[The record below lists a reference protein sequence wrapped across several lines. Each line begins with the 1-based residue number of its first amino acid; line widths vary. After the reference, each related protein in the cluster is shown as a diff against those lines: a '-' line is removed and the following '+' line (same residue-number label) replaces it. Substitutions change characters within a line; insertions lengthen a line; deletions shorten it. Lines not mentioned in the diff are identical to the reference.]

1 MTGQLGDTARLAEV
15 FPPTAAGRRSWRLF
29 VVVLLVVAVAAAA
42 CLVLYREAS
51 TTSPVLVVA
60 RPVPVGQ
67 PVDAA
72 DVQVVELRVPAGLEV
87 VLLERAEVVFGRP
100 AAVPLVPGA
109 LLAPGQV
116 GPAALPRPGEVA
128 VAVLV
133 WFPPAGLAAGSR
145 VRVLVTGTGTGTGAG
160 AGGAAGGSGQLEPAA
175 SQSATVLEVGPL
187 VGTGARVV
195 TLLLPERAGERV
207 ATAAVAG
214 RVALLIEAVG

>member
-1 MTGQLGDTARLAEV
+1 MTGQLGDAARLGEV
-15 FPPTAAGRRSWRLF
+15 FPTTAGRKPWRLLLAVL
-29 VVVLLVVAVAAAA
+29 VVVVASAAWF
-42 CLVLYREAS
+42 VLYNEAS
-51 TTSPVLVVA
+51 ATTPVLVVA

-87 VLLERAEVVFGRP
+87 VLQERADVVLGRP

-133 WFPPAGLAAGSR
+133 WLPPAGLAAGSR
-145 VRVLVTGTGTGTGAG
+145 VRVLVTGTGGATD
-160 AGGAAGGSGQLEPAA
+160 GSGSLDPPAP
-175 SQSATVLEVGPL
+175 QSATVLEVGPL
-187 VGTGARVV
+187 VATGARVV
-195 TLLLPERAGERV
+195 TLLLPDGAGERV
-207 ATAAVAG
+207 AAAAVTG
-214 RVALLIEAVG
+214 RVALLIEAGG

>member
-15 FPPTAAGRRSWRLF
+15 FPPTAAGRRSWRLL

-42 CLVLYREAS
+42 CFVLYREAS

-160 AGGAAGGSGQLEPAA
+160 GAAGGSGQMEPAA

>member
-1 MTGQLGDTARLAEV
+1 MTGQLGDAAGLAEV
-15 FPPTAAGRRSWRLF
+15 FPATGGRRSWRLL
-29 VVVLLVVAVAAAA
+29 VVVLVVVVASAAWF
-42 CLVLYREAS
+42 VLYHEAS
-51 TTSPVLVVA
+51 ATSPVLVVA

-87 VLLERAEVVFGRP
+87 VLQERAEVVFGRP

-116 GPAALPRPGEVA
+116 GPAALPRAGEVA

-133 WFPPAGLAAGSR
+133 WLPPAGLAAGSR
-145 VRVLVTGTGTGTGAG
+145 VRVLVTGTVDT
-160 AGGAAGGSGQLEPAA
+160 AGGSGLGEPAA

-187 VGTGARVV
+187 VATGARVV
-195 TLLLPERAGERV
+195 TLLLPDRAGDRV
-207 ATAAVAG
+207 AAAAVAG